1 MNGTSQPQRSLERR
15 VLALL
20 ASVLLHLVLLVIGS
34 VAAAIAATSPRQHGL
49 PAAPLLVTAVALVL
63 AQAGMSGVWWARISG
78 PMHLRTV
85 LALAAAAGMWAV
97 LVLILDETRQ
107 SGIRSGAWAACLLTQ
122 VLLAAMLATVIEFI
136 ADRRAAAAR
145 SRFSIGFVL
154 FWTTVV
160 AIGLA
165 GVGAWG
171 ARYGW
176 KTADIAGWTYFKQ
189 LQAVG
194 IAGGLLA
201 AAVAASVRLPRRW
214 PMRVLG
220 CLAAVIL
227 FGAGSP
233 TAFRLIFGANVG
245 APDADLVWL
254 FAGQGLFLVVSL
266 VPFELARHDARLSA
280 STQAHISN

>member
-1 MNGTSQPQRSLERR
+1 MNGASQPQLSLERR
-15 VLALL
+15 VLAIL

-34 VAAAIAATSPRQHGL
+34 VAAAIAATSPDHHGL

-63 AQAGMSGVWWARISG
+63 AHAGLSGVWWARTSG

-97 LVLILDETRQ
+97 LVLLLDETRH

-122 VLLAAMLATVIEFI
+122 VLLAALLATVIEFI

-154 FWTTVV
+154 FWTTAV

-171 ARYGW
+171 ARHGW

-194 IAGGLLA
+194 IAGSLLA

-214 PMRVLG
+214 PIRIVG

-233 TAFRLIFGANVG
+233 AAFRLIFAGDVG
-245 APDADLVWL
+245 APDADIVWI
-254 FAGQGLFLVVSL
+254 FAGQGLFLVVAL
-266 VPFELARHDARLSA
+266 VPVELARHDA
-280 STQAHISN
+280 STAAPAQAHISN